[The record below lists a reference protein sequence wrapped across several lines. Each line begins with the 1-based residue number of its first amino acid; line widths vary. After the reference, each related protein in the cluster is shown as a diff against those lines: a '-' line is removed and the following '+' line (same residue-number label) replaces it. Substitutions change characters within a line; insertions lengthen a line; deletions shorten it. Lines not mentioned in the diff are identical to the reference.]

1 MRKILLLLIPL
12 MLIFSSP
19 VSSEILNLSKA
30 QWWENEIL
38 TAEGK
43 GKAPANAASLD
54 SYRSLAKRYAMLD
67 AYRNLAAQVSEIR
80 ITADETVLKSE
91 VKAIISGAEIISESY
106 DEQGNCTIKL
116 SVPIY
121 GVKNSVAKAVFKP
134 VAKEFFPAP
143 KENLPSRG
151 NYTGLIIDC
160 GDMELNPVLSPVIVN
175 ADNQSIYSYS
185 NLDYEKVIEKGM
197 IGYEKKI
204 SNGVIPLST
213 SREIK
218 FVQVGSNFLAE
229 SESRAG
235 SNPLIIKAE
244 QLSEDNSC
252 PVISAEDADKILSE
266 NLATHFLDE
275 GAVVFTSNRIRG
287 MRM

>member
-12 MLIFSSP
+12 MLVFSLP
-19 VSSEILNLSKA
+19 VSSKMLNLSKA

-38 TAEGK
+38 TATGK

-91 VKAIISGAEIISESY
+91 VKAIISGAEIISENY
-106 DEQGNCTIKL
+106 DEQGNCTIEL

-134 VAKEFFPAP
+134 VAKEFFPVP
-143 KENLPSRG
+143 KENIPSRG

-175 ADNQSIYSYS
+175 SDNQSIYSYS
-185 NLDYEKVIEKGM
+185 NLDYDKVTAKG
-197 IGYEKKI
+197 IRIFWTKE
-204 SNGVIPLST
+204 PLS
-213 SREIK
+213 SR
-218 FVQVGSNFLAE
+218 VTE
-229 SESRAG
+229 SEECAC
-235 SNPLIIKAE
+235 
-244 QLSEDNSC
+244 D
-252 PVISAEDADKILSE
+252 
-266 NLATHFLDE
+266 
-275 GAVVFTSNRIRG
+275 
-287 MRM
+287 